1 MAGAS
6 LIYLFFAQSSPPF
19 VVIHRMVSGI
29 DSFPLLAVPFF
40 ILAGNLMNNA
50 GITNR
55 IYNYA
60 LALVG
65 WLPPW
70 LAGIGMA
77 LSSLVVVLNALRLT
91 RRRGPAPLGKA

>member
-1 MAGAS
+1 MLKVIFLVLMSGGLPVAIAMAGSA
-6 LIYLFFAQSSPPF
+6 LIYILWSGGLPPF

-55 IYNYA
+55 IYN
-60 LALVG
+60 
-65 WLPPW
+65 
-70 LAGIGMA
+70 
-77 LSSLVVVLNALRLT
+77 
-91 RRRGPAPLGKA
+91 